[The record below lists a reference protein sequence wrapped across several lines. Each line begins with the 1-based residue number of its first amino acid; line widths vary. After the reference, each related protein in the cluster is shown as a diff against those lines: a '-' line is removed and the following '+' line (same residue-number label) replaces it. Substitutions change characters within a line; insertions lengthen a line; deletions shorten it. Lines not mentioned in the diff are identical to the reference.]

1 MEKWINWLFFE
12 TFLLSLQYFTLK
24 INNLNPH
31 LNFLDLRT
39 TLGQLINGFREP
51 CGNIL
56 NRLLHFIRFDRSLSL
71 FVQWLSQA
79 SQLGGEIF
87 WGFCNGWYK
96 LFVWLDTGYLEE
108 SGVEVGDGLLGL
120 GLQGGEELDE
130 IWELGWTLLRNSTR
144 DLERKNIFL
153 KNCKTTSQ

>member
-1 MEKWINWLFFE
+1 
-12 TFLLSLQYFTLK
+12 
-24 INNLNPH
+24 
-31 LNFLDLRT
+31 
-39 TLGQLINGFREP
+39 
-51 CGNIL
+51 
-56 NRLLHFIRFDRSLSL
+56 
-71 FVQWLSQA
+71 
-79 SQLGGEIF
+79 
-87 WGFCNGWYK
+87 
-96 LFVWLDTGYLEE
+96 LEE